1 MRGPSDVQSVE
12 SGHLTCWRW
21 RKRRFAVI
29 GWGYVALMT
38 LIFLIS
44 SVWSLLLII
53 LNLEPSKSANFILQT
68 ESLDNGHFW
77 QSRKA
82 NSSILVT
89 TTSLLLI
96 VIGVYWYLL
105 YLLLIRPPSNRVY
118 SEELKP
124 KLRNFTIRKIPT
136 VDTIVEQRQ
145 QVTQRSLIVIARR
158 VVRGIVMIYRSV
170 VSPDGKYRKVWNVL
184 MEVPEVI
191 LQILSLREYM
201 AQGLDSSLLYCY
213 ASLMAL
219 NAFVAFYHIQF
230 RWNESTLHHI
240 LKDSIVDAAFAVFFP
255 ALILLYSLFVFQ
267 DDLKSVKIRQQFF
280 PPRGFERKARNLVN
294 AKELNMFST
303 DFESLLVLS
312 EWDVFLKLSFSLLAC
327 FRWNKITHL
336 LLQRE
341 RKGRNSQEKTT
352 DGAQKSH
359 STRNCKAVAPL
370 PVEKSTH
377 DTEQS
382 GYYPSSRLRTMVGI
396 FFMIY
401 GVGCLIYTGIS
412 VQVSRSSCS
421 RYPTCVQFA
430 HRWIPGG
437 SSDVCECLAY
447 VDRDLAP
454 ADAENLTDVTNTL
467 AVLASAGKLQ
477 TVQLVNRRIN
487 GSLPDELQNC
497 QLLRNLVLIHTGVEV
512 FPSWVSTSFAKLEY
526 LHVEGESTDTNLV
539 ELPSDLFFSMGNLHT
554 IHLSYHANLPSLP
567 SMVGLKTLESVYF
580 GYLDNIKEIPSTA
593 DLPEIQVMALEGL
606 PLVRSLPDVTQYEST
621 LDMMFVQDV
630 PVCCSG
636 FLSEGFCNTTFPSCC
651 EEIENRNGSNT
662 GSSLPPTCLV
672 LPDEESLLPTNA
684 TLSFLSQFAV
694 NVSNFCEAR
703 QATCPNAVKA
713 SKRRE
718 KDTCQ
723 GVLYR
728 ECLSQSQGTGI
739 CFNEDMGRVE
749 CTYSQSIIEMRE
761 AEITAGCSCD
771 EVEEQWLGCTA

>member
-1 MRGPSDVQSVE
+1 
-12 SGHLTCWRW
+12 
-21 RKRRFAVI
+21 
-29 GWGYVALMT
+29 MT

-82 NSSILVT
+82 DSSILVT

-158 VVRGIVMIYRSV
+158 IVRGIIMIYRSV

-327 FRWNKITHL
+327 FRWSKITHL

-341 RKGRNSQEKTT
+341 RK
-352 DGAQKSH
+352 
-359 STRNCKAVAPL
+359 
-370 PVEKSTH
+370 
-377 DTEQS
+377 
-382 GYYPSSRLRTMVGI
+382 
-396 FFMIY
+396 
-401 GVGCLIYTGIS
+401 GIS

-454 ADAENLTDVTNTL
+454 ADAENLTDVTDTL

-497 QLLRNLVLIHTGVEV
+497 QLLRNLVLIHTGVEL

-580 GYLDNIKEIPSTA
+580 GYLDSIKEIPSTG

-606 PLVRSLPDVTQYEST
+606 PLIRSLPDVAQYEST

-636 FLSEGFCNTTFPSCC
+636 FLSEGDCNTTFPSCC

-761 AEITAGCSCD
+761 AEIAAGCSCD
-771 EVEEQWLGCTA
+771 EVEEQWLGRTA

>member
-1 MRGPSDVQSVE
+1 
-12 SGHLTCWRW
+12 
-21 RKRRFAVI
+21 
-29 GWGYVALMT
+29 MT

-382 GYYPSSRLRTMVGI
+382 GYYPSSRLRTMEYLYKYHG
-396 FFMIY
+396 
-401 GVGCLIYTGIS
+401 LLA
-412 VQVSRSSCS
+412 R
-421 RYPTCVQFA
+421 
-430 HRWIPGG
+430 
-437 SSDVCECLAY
+437 AY

-606 PLVRSLPDVTQYEST
+606 PLVRSLPDVAQYEST
-621 LDMMFVQDV
+621 LDMVFVQDV

-636 FLSEGFCNTTFPSCC
+636 FLSEGDCNATFPSCC

>member
-1 MRGPSDVQSVE
+1 
-12 SGHLTCWRW
+12 
-21 RKRRFAVI
+21 
-29 GWGYVALMT
+29 MT

-82 NSSILVT
+82 DSSILVT

-158 VVRGIVMIYRSV
+158 IVRGIIMIYRSV

-312 EWDVFLKLSFSLLAC
+312 EWDVFLKLSF
-327 FRWNKITHL
+327 R
-336 LLQRE
+336 
-341 RKGRNSQEKTT
+341 
-352 DGAQKSH
+352 
-359 STRNCKAVAPL
+359 
-370 PVEKSTH
+370 
-377 DTEQS
+377 
-382 GYYPSSRLRTMVGI
+382 
-396 FFMIY
+396 
-401 GVGCLIYTGIS
+401 IS

-454 ADAENLTDVTNTL
+454 ADAENLTDVTDTL

-497 QLLRNLVLIHTGVEV
+497 QLLRNLVLIHTGVEL

-580 GYLDNIKEIPSTA
+580 GYLDSIKEIPSTG

-606 PLVRSLPDVTQYEST
+606 PLIRSLPDVAQYEST

-636 FLSEGFCNTTFPSCC
+636 FLSEGDCNTTFPSCC

-761 AEITAGCSCD
+761 AEIAAGCSCD
-771 EVEEQWLGCTA
+771 EVEEQWLGRTA

>member
-1 MRGPSDVQSVE
+1 MGNISSCYKNTKQEPCTPATNDDNQAVKSEPNYKPQAEEEVDRPVILNMPKETPPTRDNTSTGQPNPLLTASSPLLSPE
-12 SGHLTCWRW
+12 SG
-21 RKRRFAVI
+21 K
-29 GWGYVALMT
+29 
-38 LIFLIS
+38 
-44 SVWSLLLII
+44 
-53 LNLEPSKSANFILQT
+53 
-68 ESLDNGHFW
+68 
-77 QSRKA
+77 
-82 NSSILVT
+82 
-89 TTSLLLI
+89 
-96 VIGVYWYLL
+96 
-105 YLLLIRPPSNRVY
+105 
-118 SEELKP
+118 
-124 KLRNFTIRKIPT
+124 
-136 VDTIVEQRQ
+136 
-145 QVTQRSLIVIARR
+145 
-158 VVRGIVMIYRSV
+158 VRGIVMIYRSV

-382 GYYPSSRLRTMVGI
+382 GYYPSSRLRTMEYLYKYHG
-396 FFMIY
+396 
-401 GVGCLIYTGIS
+401 LLA
-412 VQVSRSSCS
+412 R
-421 RYPTCVQFA
+421 
-430 HRWIPGG
+430 
-437 SSDVCECLAY
+437 AY

-606 PLVRSLPDVTQYEST
+606 PLVRSLPDVAQYEST
-621 LDMMFVQDV
+621 LDMVFVQDV

-636 FLSEGFCNTTFPSCC
+636 FLSEGDCNATFPSCC

>member
-1 MRGPSDVQSVE
+1 
-12 SGHLTCWRW
+12 
-21 RKRRFAVI
+21 
-29 GWGYVALMT
+29 MT

-382 GYYPSSRLRTMVGI
+382 GYYPSSRLRTMEYLYKYHG
-396 FFMIY
+396 
-401 GVGCLIYTGIS
+401 LLA
-412 VQVSRSSCS
+412 R
-421 RYPTCVQFA
+421 
-430 HRWIPGG
+430 
-437 SSDVCECLAY
+437 AY

-606 PLVRSLPDVTQYEST
+606 PLVRSLPDVAQYEST
-621 LDMMFVQDV
+621 LDMVFVQDV

-636 FLSEGFCNTTFPSCC
+636 FLSEGDCNATFPSCC

-703 QATCPNAVKA
+703 QATCPNVVKA

>member
-1 MRGPSDVQSVE
+1 
-12 SGHLTCWRW
+12 
-21 RKRRFAVI
+21 
-29 GWGYVALMT
+29 MT

-382 GYYPSSRLRTMVGI
+382 GYYPSSRLRTMEYLYKYHGLLAR
-396 FFMIY
+396 
-401 GVGCLIYTGIS
+401 GTQHASSSLIDGFLAA
-412 VQVSRSSCS
+412 QVTS
-421 RYPTCVQFA
+421 A
-430 HRWIPGG
+430 I
-437 SSDVCECLAY
+437 
-447 VDRDLAP
+447 
-454 ADAENLTDVTNTL
+454 
-467 AVLASAGKLQ
+467 LASAGKLQ

-606 PLVRSLPDVTQYEST
+606 PLVRSLPDVAQYEST
-621 LDMMFVQDV
+621 LDMVFVQDV

-636 FLSEGFCNTTFPSCC
+636 FLSEGDCNATFPSCC

>member
-1 MRGPSDVQSVE
+1 
-12 SGHLTCWRW
+12 
-21 RKRRFAVI
+21 
-29 GWGYVALMT
+29 MT

-82 NSSILVT
+82 DSSILVT

-158 VVRGIVMIYRSV
+158 IVRGIIMIYRSV

-327 FRWNKITHL
+327 FRWSKITHL

-359 STRNCKAVAPL
+359 STRFCKAVAPL
-370 PVEKSTH
+370 AVEKSTH

-382 GYYPSSRLRTMVGI
+382 GYYPSSRLRTMEYLYKYHG
-396 FFMIY
+396 
-401 GVGCLIYTGIS
+401 L
-412 VQVSRSSCS
+412 
-421 RYPTCVQFA
+421 
-430 HRWIPGG
+430 
-437 SSDVCECLAY
+437 LA
-447 VDRDLAP
+447 R
-454 ADAENLTDVTNTL
+454 
-467 AVLASAGKLQ
+467 VLASAGKLQ

-497 QLLRNLVLIHTGVEV
+497 QLLRNLVLIHTGVEL

-580 GYLDNIKEIPSTA
+580 GYLDSIKEIPSTG

-606 PLVRSLPDVTQYEST
+606 PLIRSLPDVAQYEST

-636 FLSEGFCNTTFPSCC
+636 FLSEGDCNTTFPSCC

-761 AEITAGCSCD
+761 AEIAAGCSCD
-771 EVEEQWLGCTA
+771 EVEEQWLGRTA